1 MVKSAFMFPRREF
14 NQGGHMMKLRCGIAI
29 AIMVMTFSCKI
40 IAPDGGPAPVTAENL
55 RLANNEISGWCES
68 GLNLT
73 NAGYTSVQGLSEL
86 EGLIDGGAAIYYENG
101 FTAGI
106 LQEMMTQ
113 ASQTC
118 AAWVMDF
125 GTPEKAKQMVEV
137 QRANAASPSCLPTLP
152 DSIAFVNDNISKAFG
167 YDSKFYFEIR
177 VGGFPDVAS
186 RHSQLEIF
194 MKTYFAKII

>member
-1 MVKSAFMFPRREF
+1 
-14 NQGGHMMKLRCGIAI
+14 MKLRCGVAAAI
-29 AIMVMTFSCKI
+29 IPMIFACKI
-40 IAPDGGPAPVTAENL
+40 IAPNGGASQVTVENL
-55 RLANNEISGWCES
+55 RLANNEISGWAET

-73 NAGYTSVQGLSEL
+73 SFGYASVQGLSEL

-101 FTAGI
+101 FASGI
-106 LQEMMTQ
+106 LQEMKTQ
-113 ASQTC
+113 TSQTC

-125 GTPEKAKQMVEV
+125 GTPEKAKQMVGV
-137 QRANAASPSCLPTLP
+137 QRANAASPLALPTLP

-177 VGGFPDVAS
+177 VGGIFDAAS